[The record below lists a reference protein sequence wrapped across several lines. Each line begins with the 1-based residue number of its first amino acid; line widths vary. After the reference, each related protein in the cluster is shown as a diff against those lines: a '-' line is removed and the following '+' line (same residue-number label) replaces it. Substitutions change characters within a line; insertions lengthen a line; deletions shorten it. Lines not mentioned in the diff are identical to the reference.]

1 MLNVTESAAATLSEA
16 LKEVSQGD
24 ADVMRLSRTN
34 DNLTLEV
41 GTGQESDQLVEY
53 GERTVLAIESTV
65 SEELDG
71 STLDTLESPEG
82 MQLILKEPGESPQPE
97 S

>member
-16 LKEVSQGD
+16 LKEVGQGD
-24 ADVMRLSRTN
+24 ADVMRLIRTN

-53 GERTVLAIESTV
+53 AERTVLAIASAV

-82 MQLILKEPGESPQPE
+82 TQLVLKEPEESPQLE

>member
-16 LKEVSQGD
+16 LKEVGQGD
-24 ADVMRLSRTN
+24 ADVMRLIRTN

-53 GERTVLAIESTV
+53 AERTVLAIASAV

-82 MQLILKEPGESPQPE
+82 TQLVLKEPEESP
-97 S
+97 